1 MEIVSFKSYSFLQQN
16 FKFQV
21 MFFLFVLWMAVIIMN
36 LLIGLTISSIEH
48 LNERAEKLGVIDRLL
63 EIMEYTN
70 VRSRFFKKPES
81 IKEIFEKNKSP
92 SWKVLCFLYFQIA
105 FFIFKIPAFFWKGP
119 FKFNN
124 YINRFL
130 TIFDTHLHL
139 IDRNRH
145 MGNHPPSST

>member
-1 MEIVSFKSYSFLQQN
+1 
-16 FKFQV
+16 

-92 SWKVLCFLYFQIA
+92 SWKVLCFLYFQITCLFHFQNTC
-105 FFIFKIPAFFWKGP
+105 FFGKGA

-130 TIFDTHLHL
+130 TIFDFHLHL

-145 MGNHPPSST
+145 MGNHSPSST

>member
-1 MEIVSFKSYSFLQQN
+1 
-16 FKFQV
+16 

-92 SWKVLCFLYFQIA
+92 SWKVLCFLYFQWYVFPVFGLPSDFPLSFLDCILSSLDC
-105 FFIFKIPAFFWKGP
+105 FVWFVTLRFWS
-119 FKFNN
+119 
-124 YINRFL
+124 L
-130 TIFDTHLHL
+130 TSGLWILDLDFSLL
-139 IDRNRH
+139 QF
-145 MGNHPPSST
+145 

>member
-1 MEIVSFKSYSFLQQN
+1 
-16 FKFQV
+16 

-92 SWKVLCFLYFQIA
+92 SWKVLCFLYFQITCPY
-105 FFIFKIPAFFWKGP
+105 IFKIHAFFLKGA
-119 FKFNN
+119 FNN
-124 YINRFL
+124 YLDRFL
-130 TIFDTHLHL
+130 TVFD
-139 IDRNRH
+139 
-145 MGNHPPSST
+145 HPPTPHRQT